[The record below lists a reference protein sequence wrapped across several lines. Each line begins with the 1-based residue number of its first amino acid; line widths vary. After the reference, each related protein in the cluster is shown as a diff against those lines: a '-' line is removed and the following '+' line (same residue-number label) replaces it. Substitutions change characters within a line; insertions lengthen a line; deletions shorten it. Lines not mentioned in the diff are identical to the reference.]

1 MDILPKKIDK
11 FSLYEPILNKFYT
24 SKTKPHHLY
33 GGKGADP
40 GMPRHPSVSRQQNI
54 RSSTRLNS
62 YRPETPSSAAYDG
75 RDSKADFSRF
85 NEELEN
91 MVQFRSRD
99 TEWKRQQSAR

>member
-24 SKTKPHHLY
+24 SKTKPPHY
-33 GGKGADP
+33 GKGADP
-40 GMPRHPSVSRQQNI
+40 GMQRHPSVSRQHI

-62 YRPETPSSAAYDG
+62 FRAETPSMQDG
-75 RDSKADFSRF
+75 RESKADFSRF

-99 TEWKRQQSAR
+99 TERNRLQSAR

>member
-24 SKTKPHHLY
+24 SKTKPPYQY
-33 GGKGADP
+33 GGKGLDP

-62 YRPETPSSAAYDG
+62 YRPETPSSAYDG

-91 MVQFRSRD
+91 MV
-99 TEWKRQQSAR
+99 